1 MLLTY
6 NYIFHPGPPTPPPES
21 PRRKYEIIKKT
32 IIQHI
37 YSTFNNDK
45 NFKTWF
51 ESFKAELENAI
62 KK

>member
-1 MLLTY
+1 MLDKAKEDSNKINELVKSGT
-6 NYIFHPGPPTPPPES
+6 S
-21 PRRKYEIIKKT
+21 KKDAVA
-32 IIQHI
+32 Q
-37 YSTFNNDK
+37 FNNDK